1 MTSLQQAPA
10 AAGLADRVKNIL
22 LTPKSEWAR
31 IETEQTTP
39 AALYVGYVVILAA
52 IGPICSAVGA
62 IVFGWGAF
70 GVSFHPPILSVL
82 VSSAVA
88 NILSLASVFVL
99 GLIID
104 ALAPTFGGQKS
115 ASQALKLAV
124 YSSTASWVV
133 GVFGLL
139 PVLAPLSIV
148 GLYSLYLLYLGL
160 PRLMK
165 APEDKALPYTA
176 VIIIAGIVLAVVA
189 GMVVA
194 PLRMMGG
201 GFGAHGS
208 TAGDAVSGTV
218 KIGGTSVDVGK
229 LQAAAQQM
237 QAQADSARSG
247 APAAAGI
254 APDVLKGL
262 LPATINGFTRGDV
275 SSESA
280 SSGGVG
286 ATHAEAEYVRGDSRI
301 TVEVTDMAAMGGLA
315 AMAGAL
321 NVNSSKETAA
331 GYEKVSTIDGR
342 MTTEAYD
349 RTARTGKF
357 GVVAG
362 GHVMVEARGR
372 AVTID
377 ELKAAVAA
385 VGPDRIEALSRK

>member
-1 MTSLQQAPA
+1 M
-10 AAGLADRVKNIL
+10 KNIL

-88 NILSLASVFVL
+88 YILSLASVFVL

-194 PLRMMGG
+194 PLRMMGS

-229 LQAAAQQM
+229 VQAAAQQM
-237 QAQADSARSG
+237 Q
-247 APAAAGI
+247 
-254 APDVLKGL
+254 
-262 LPATINGFTRGDV
+262 
-275 SSESA
+275 
-280 SSGGVG
+280 
-286 ATHAEAEYVRGDSRI
+286 
-301 TVEVTDMAAMGGLA
+301 A